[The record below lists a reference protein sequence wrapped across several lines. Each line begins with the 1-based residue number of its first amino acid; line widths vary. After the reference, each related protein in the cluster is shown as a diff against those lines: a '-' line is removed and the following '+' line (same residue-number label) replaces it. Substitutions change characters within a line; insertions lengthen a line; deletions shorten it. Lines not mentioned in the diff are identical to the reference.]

1 MDLFSQTSIFP
12 APDKSERGTSMT
24 EIWSLEEDNKN
35 TSFILS
41 TNYVSAFMLKKKN
54 VCFPHLTLKIT
65 LRCRKSYFF
74 CTCEDL

>member
-41 TNYVSAFMLKKKN
+41 TNYVSAFMLKKKKCMLSSLN
-54 VCFPHLTLKIT
+54 PQNNT
-65 LRCRKSYFF
+65 
-74 CTCEDL
+74 EM